1 MNQESV
7 SSKVSPS
14 SRNFYWHFFQ
24 WLLQQ
29 CFVFF
34 ICYRSRGVKNIPQT
48 GGGLV
53 LVNHQ
58 SFLDPLLV
66 GAPLARPVSYLARD
80 SLFRVPVVGFILR
93 KTYVYPISRSA
104 ASPSTIKNA
113 IRRMQQGYMVG
124 IFPEGTRT
132 QDGSVGEIKPGFISL
147 VRRSKLPVYPVG
159 IAGAFEVF
167 PRDRKFPRPG
177 KVRVVFGDPLTWE
190 ELLPFTKKGKEAELV
205 ELIRNRIIQCQQ
217 EAVDWRNGTIS

>member
-1 MNQESV
+1 MSQGKMTSLKSASN
-7 SSKVSPS
+7 
-14 SRNFYWHFFQ
+14 RNFYWSSIQ
-24 WLLQQ
+24 WLLRQV
-29 CFVFF
+29 FVLL
-34 ICYRSRGVKNIPQT
+34 IRYRARGHQNIARE

-66 GAPLARPVSYLARD
+66 GAPLDRPVSYLARD
-80 SLFRVPVVGFILR
+80 SLFRVPIVGFLLR
-93 KTYVYPISRSA
+93 KTYVHPISRSA

-113 IRRMQQGYMVG
+113 ISRMKEGYLVG

-132 QDGSVGEIKPGFISL
+132 KDGTVGEMKPGFISL

-167 PRDRKFPRPG
+167 PREHKLPRPG
-177 KVRVVFGDPLTWE
+177 KVRVVFGAPLTWE
-190 ELLPFTKKGKEAELV
+190 ELLPFTKKGREADLV
-205 ELIRNRIIQCQQ
+205 ELIRNRIIACQQ
-217 EAVDWRNGTIS
+217 EAMEWRDKG